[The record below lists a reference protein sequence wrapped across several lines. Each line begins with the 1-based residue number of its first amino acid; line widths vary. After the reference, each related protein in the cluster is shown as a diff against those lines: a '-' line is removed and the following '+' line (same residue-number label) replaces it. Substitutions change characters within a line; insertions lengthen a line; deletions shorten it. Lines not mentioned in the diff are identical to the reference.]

1 MNPKIWWYLARGAGM
16 TSWALAAV
24 TLICGLLLSTR
35 FFTKWP
41 RPAWTLDI
49 HRTLGGLTVAFVGV
63 HMVGLFADGYVHF
76 GPAQLFIPLAS
87 TWRPGA
93 VAWGIVALY
102 LLIAVEV
109 TSLLRRHMR
118 ASWWRRLH
126 VASVAVFPLGTIHA
140 LTAGTDAGPLFGKVV
155 VGVTALVVFL
165 WALRL
170 IAPRWSAGR
179 AQAPPPPSQLRNA
192 PPVKVPQG

>member
-1 MNPKIWWYLARGAGM
+1 MNPKVWWYLARGAGL

-24 TLICGLLLSTR
+24 TLGCGLLLSTR
-35 FFTKWP
+35 SFAKRP
-41 RPAWTLDI
+41 RPAWMLDF

-76 GPAQLFIPLAS
+76 GPAQLLIPLAS

-102 LLIAVEV
+102 LLIAIEV
-109 TSLLRRHMR
+109 TSLWRRHLP

-126 VASVAVFPLGTIHA
+126 VVSIAVFPLGTIHA
-140 LTAGTDAGPLFGKVV
+140 LTAGTDAGPLFRKVV
-155 VGVTALVVFL
+155 LGVTALVVFL
-165 WALRL
+165 WGVRL
-170 IAPRWSAGR
+170 IAPRWPAGR
-179 AQAPPPPSQLRNA
+179 ARVPAPPSQLGG
-192 PPVKVPQG
+192 PDPVKAPLG

>member
-24 TLICGLLLSTR
+24 TLVWGLLLSTR
-35 FFTKWP
+35 FFTKRP
-41 RPAWTLDI
+41 RAAWILDI
-49 HRTLGGLTVAFVGV
+49 HRTLGGLTLVFVGV

-76 GPAQLFIPLAS
+76 GPAQLLIPLAS

-118 ASWWRRLH
+118 VSWWRRLH
-126 VASVAVFPLGTIHA
+126 VASIAVFPLGTIHA
-140 LTAGTDAGPLFGKVV
+140 LTAGTDAGPLFREVV
-155 VGVTALVVFL
+155 IGVTALVVFL
-165 WALRL
+165 CALRL

-179 AQAPPPPSQLRNA
+179 AQASPSSRLRNA
-192 PPVKVPQG
+192 APTKAPRA

>member
-1 MNPKIWWYLARGAGM
+1 MNPKIWWYLARGAGL

-24 TLICGLLLSTR
+24 TLVWGLLLSTR
-35 FFTKWP
+35 SFIKRP
-41 RPAWTLDI
+41 RPAWILDL

-76 GPAQLFIPLAS
+76 GPAQLLIPLAS

-102 LLIAVEV
+102 LLIAIEV
-109 TSLLRRHMR
+109 TSLWRRHLP

-126 VASVAVFPLGTIHA
+126 VVSIAVFPLGTIHA
-140 LTAGTDAGPLFGKVV
+140 LTAGTDAGPLFREVV
-155 VGVTALVVFL
+155 LGVTALVVFL
-165 WALRL
+165 WGLRL
-170 IAPRWSAGR
+170 IAPRWPAGR
-179 AQAPPPPSQLRNA
+179 AQVPPAPPQLRSPA
-192 PPVKVPQG
+192 PTKAPLA

>member
-1 MNPKIWWYLARGAGM
+1 MNPKIWWYLARGAGL

-24 TLICGLLLSTR
+24 TLVWGLLLSTR
-35 FFTKWP
+35 SFIKRP
-41 RPAWTLDI
+41 RPAWILDL

-76 GPAQLFIPLAS
+76 GPAQLLIPLAS
-87 TWRPGA
+87 AWRPGA
-93 VAWGIVALY
+93 VAWGIVAFY

-109 TSLLRRHMR
+109 TSLLRRHLR

-126 VASVAVFPLGTIHA
+126 VAAIAVFPLGTIHA
-140 LTAGTDAGPLFGKVV
+140 LTAGADAGPLFRKVV
-155 VGVTALVVFL
+155 TGVTALMVFL

-170 IAPRWSAGR
+170 VTPT
-179 AQAPPPPSQLRNA
+179 PQLRSPLPTKA
-192 PPVKVPQG
+192 PQA

>member
-1 MNPKIWWYLARGAGM
+1 MNPKIWWYLARGAGL
-16 TSWALAAV
+16 TSWALAAA
-24 TLICGLLLSTR
+24 TLVWGLLLSTR
-35 FFTKWP
+35 FFTKRP
-41 RPAWTLDI
+41 RPAWILDI

-109 TSLLRRHMR
+109 TSLLRRHLP

-126 VASVAVFPLGTIHA
+126 VAGIAVFPLGTIHA
-140 LTAGTDAGPLFGKVV
+140 LTAGTDAGPLFRKVV
-155 VGVTALVVFL
+155 IGVTALVVFL
-165 WALRL
+165 WVLRL
-170 IAPRWSAGR
+170 IAPT
-179 AQAPPPPSQLRNA
+179 PQLRNPLPTNA
-192 PPVKVPQG
+192 RRA

>member
-1 MNPKIWWYLARGAGM
+1 VNPKIWWYLARGAGM

-24 TLICGLLLSTR
+24 TLGCGLLLSTR
-35 FFTKWP
+35 YFTKRP
-41 RPAWTLDI
+41 RPAWILDL

-76 GPAQLFIPLAS
+76 GPAQLLIPLAS
-87 TWRPGA
+87 AWRPGA
-93 VAWGIVALY
+93 VAWGIVAFY

-109 TSLLRRHMR
+109 TSLLRRHLR

-126 VASVAVFPLGTIHA
+126 VAAIAVFPLGTIHA
-140 LTAGTDAGPLFGKVV
+140 LTAGADAGPLFRKVV
-155 VGVTALVVFL
+155 TGVTALMVFL

-170 IAPRWSAGR
+170 VTPT
-179 AQAPPPPSQLRNA
+179 PQLRSPLPTKA
-192 PPVKVPQG
+192 PQA